1 MICDFTSQN
10 HTPMKA
16 RILLAALALAA
27 PAASFAD
34 PYRHSHGYYRP
45 YSSPYRYSPSYGYS
59 PSYNCSPSY
68 GYSSSYGSY
77 PSYGYYA
84 PTPIVSFT
92 FGSRPSVYPA
102 TRYYAPA
109 ESSTLEASVQ
119 RVLRKRG
126 YYSGPVDGD
135 IGPRSRAAIREYQAE
150 HGLEANGRIDDP
162 LLRSLGF

>member
-1 MICDFTSQN
+1 
-10 HTPMKA
+10 MKA
-16 RILLAALALAA
+16 RILLAALALAL

-34 PYRHSHGYYRP
+34 HYRHSPGYYRP

-59 PSYNCSPSY
+59 SSYYCPPSY
-68 GYSSSYGSY
+68 GYPSSYGYY

-84 PTPIVSFT
+84 SAPIVSFT
-92 FGSRPSVYPA
+92 FGSRPSVYSA

-119 RVLRKRG
+119 RALRKRG

-135 IGPRSRAAIREYQAE
+135 IGPRSRAAIRGYQAE
-150 HGLEANGRIDDP
+150 HGLEANGLIDNP